1 MSIIFTITLCKLI
14 MKKNNRI
21 ISPISSFSYHLE
33 NYNGLIKDFRKN
45 NDVSRIGSMLKDC
58 YTSEL
63 TNKIYQYDYDALVLT
78 DISQNILWVNDG
90 FKNMTGYN
98 KKFAIGKKPS
108 FLQGEKTS
116 TIVKKQLRESLAF
129 NHTYCGSIINY
140 RRNGE
145 LYLCQITILPIYNLD
160 EKLKYYMAIEKDET
174 KMNRC
179 V

>member
-1 MSIIFTITLCKLI
+1 

-21 ISPISSFSYHLE
+21 ISPIACFNYHLE

-45 NDVSRIGSMLKDC
+45 NDVSHIGSMLKDC

-63 TNKIYQYDYDALVLT
+63 TNKIFQDDYDALVLT

-90 FKNMTGYN
+90 FKYMTGYT

-116 TIVKKQLRESLAF
+116 TIVKKQLKENLEF
-129 NHTYCGSIINY
+129 NHTYTGSIINY
-140 RRNGE
+140 KKNGE
-145 LYLCQITILPIYNLD
+145 LYLCKITILPIYNLD

-174 KMNRC
+174 KMNRSN
-179 V
+179 

>member
-1 MSIIFTITLCKLI
+1 MINFQNLNIYFNIKH
-14 MKKNNRI
+14 MQPKKKNCLSDCDNL
-21 ISPISSFSYHLE
+21 SS
-33 NYNGLIKDFRKN
+33 N
-45 NDVSRIGSMLKDC
+45 NSNTNNQESI

-90 FKNMTGYN
+90 FKNMTGYT

-160 EKLKYYMAIEKDET
+160 EKLKYYVAIEKDET
-174 KMNRC
+174 KMNRSD
-179 V
+179 